1 MRSKQAKKML
11 EGQGGWHINSRC
23 GHKIYDDCERGIS
36 TAAIDKVGK
45 AQNGVATFVRLW
57 PLNSPPESGVNME
70 WSASPDSNLQ

>member
-1 MRSKQAKKML
+1 M
-11 EGQGGWHINSRC
+11 GGGWHINSRC

-57 PLNSPPESGVNME
+57 PLNSALESLKLE
-70 WSASPDSNLQ
+70 STWSGHLPRFAGQQFTVGI